1 VAKLNNESQWQIDTN
16 IEIDEA
22 SVKAAAQQALDDTHR
37 ELITLRN
44 LLIGLI
50 YLSLAAVNFLAFN
63 SDVAP
68 TISIAAAVTGLL
80 FVSAFYFHKRGVYP
94 SYLSNWFLFGEVVVL
109 QLDGM
114 LFLVSTSDAMSSY
127 GVYVTII
134 GIGFFVS
141 RLKWLVIAIAFLIV
155 SWMAV
160 LTAFQFAFEVQTE
173 GMLLLSTVTTA
184 FFFYYLRVRLAQ
196 RQARSKLVQ
205 DAYCEKLEYAV
216 TQIRTLE
223 GLLPICASCKAIR
236 DHNGMWQRIEAYVEE
251 RADVEFTHSVC
262 PGCTDKL
269 YPQLAK

>member
-1 VAKLNNESQWQIDTN
+1 MNNESQWQIDTK

-22 SVKAAAQQALDDTHR
+22 SVKATAQLALDDTHR
-37 ELITLRN
+37 ELITLRT

-63 SDVAP
+63 SDVAS
-68 TISIAAAVTGLL
+68 TISIAAAVTGVL
-80 FVSAFYFHKRGVYP
+80 FVSAFYFHKSQVYP

-141 RLKWLVIAIAFLIV
+141 RLKWLVIAIAFLVV
-155 SWMAV
+155 SWAAV
-160 LTAFQFAFEVQTE
+160 LTTFQFAFEVQTQ

-196 RQARSKLVQ
+196 RHARSKLVQ

-236 DHNGMWQRIEAYVEE
+236 DDNGMWQRIEAYVGE
-251 RADVEFTHSVC
+251 RADVEFTHSIC

-269 YPQLAK
+269 YPGLTK